1 MPKDKM
7 IGSLVDGCARVGRA
21 VVGAA
26 AGGGG
31 LLSTKEEGINA

>member
-7 IGSLVDGCARVGRA
+7 IGSLVDSCARVGRA

-26 AGGGG
+26 GGG
-31 LLSTKEEGINA
+31 LLSTAEEGVNA